1 MRMQN
6 VRFVCLFQS
15 CLCGCASPVG
25 PRRWALAAA
34 ETSRSGP
41 ARLALGGAA
50 LRYNDAEEL
59 TRLIDGFDA
68 EAHRARAREYERL
81 YDAAGPEAVMFAFV
95 KAFQPDRPA
104 KC

>member
-1 MRMQN
+1 MLR
-6 VRFVCLFQS
+6 
-15 CLCGCASPVG
+15 GG
-25 PRRWALAAA
+25 PQEARPYGGDGQYHLA
-34 ETSRSGP
+34 
-41 ARLALGGAA
+41 ALGGAA